1 MIKEQLKKIENGTV
15 KNQDLLENLAKIV
28 YLGIGSNLGVR
39 KENIEKAKFQL
50 KENNIKFITVSKY
63 YETSSWPNPNYPKY
77 LNIILK
83 IACHHDPLSLLN
95 ICKKIEINL
104 GRKKTK
110 KNSPRVCDIDI
121 IDFHGMKLNIKRK
134 LNLPHKRMHKR
145 NFVLIPLFEI
155 DKNWKHPSKKLDIKT
170 LISSLSVVDIT
181 SIKQI

>member
-1 MIKEQLKKIENGTV
+1 MIKEQQKKIEIGTV
-15 KNQDLLENLAKIV
+15 KNQDISENPVKIV

-39 KENIEKAKFQL
+39 MENIEKAKFQL
-50 KENNIKFITVSKY
+50 RENNIKLISVSNF
-63 YETSSWPNPNYPKY
+63 YETRSWPNPNYPKY

-83 IACHHDPLSLLN
+83 IVCNHDPLSLLN

-104 GRKKTK
+104 GRKNSK
-110 KNSPRVCDIDI
+110 KNSPRICDIDI
-121 IDFHGMKLNIKRK
+121 IDFHGLKLNIKSK

-155 DKNWKHPSKKLDIKT
+155 EKNWKHPSKKLDIKT
-170 LISSLSVVDIT
+170 LISLLPMDDIT

>member
-1 MIKEQLKKIENGTV
+1 M
-15 KNQDLLENLAKIV
+15 KNQDTSENQAKIV
-28 YLGIGSNLGVR
+28 YLGIGSNIGVR
-39 KENIEKAKFQL
+39 RENIEKAKFQL
-50 KENNIKFITVSKY
+50 KENKIKFIAVSKF

-83 IACHHDPLSLLN
+83 ITCHHDPISLLD

-104 GRKKTK
+104 GRKTSK
-110 KNSPRVCDIDI
+110 KNSPRTCDIDI
-121 IDFHGMKLNIKRK
+121 IDFHGIKLNIENK

-155 DKNWKHPSKKLDIKT
+155 EKNWKHPSRKLDIKT
-170 LISSLSVVDIT
+170 LISLLSVDDIT